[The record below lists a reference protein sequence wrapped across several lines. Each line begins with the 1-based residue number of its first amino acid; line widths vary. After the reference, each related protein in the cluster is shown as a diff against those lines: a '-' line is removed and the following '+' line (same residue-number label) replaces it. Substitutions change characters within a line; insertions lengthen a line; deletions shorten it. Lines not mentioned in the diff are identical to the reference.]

1 MQPCLCL
8 YKMLKIEK
16 FKQFSGASHFVL
28 DLVIFGLNKGLFCKK
43 KRYFETHGVCTG
55 YVMKYGTGES
65 AFFMFLILFDSII

>member
-1 MQPCLCL
+1 
-8 YKMLKIEK
+8 MLKIEK

-43 KRYFETHGVCTG
+43 NVILRLMG